1 MWDLRNER
9 KETSKAIS
17 NLCQVRV
24 QVRRALLTCWRPR
37 RPRSVRGIGHRMRR
51 FEDVRRRQRRSSG
64 WFAGRVDG
72 RGFVGDHL
80 IHPNFTMRDQVPV
93 VFKNTKTQRPT
104 TAKIR
109 KRRNRS
115 ATATRA
121 AAPTCSSY
129 QMDRRA
135 RRTIPFVFILL
146 TTWSCMATLLVA
158 RCLW

>member
-9 KETSKAIS
+9 KETSKAVS
-17 NLCQVRV
+17 KLYQVRV

-37 RPRSVRGIGHRMRR
+37 RPRSFRGIGHRMRR
-51 FEDVRRRQRRSSG
+51 FEDVRRRQGRSSG

-80 IHPNFTMRDQVPV
+80 IHPDFTMRDQVPV
-93 VFKNTKTQRPT
+93 VFKKHNDQPHPKY
-104 TAKIR
+104 K

>member
-1 MWDLRNER
+1 
-9 KETSKAIS
+9 
-17 NLCQVRV
+17 
-24 QVRRALLTCWRPR
+24 
-37 RPRSVRGIGHRMRR
+37 
-51 FEDVRRRQRRSSG
+51 
-64 WFAGRVDG
+64 
-72 RGFVGDHL
+72 L
-80 IHPNFTMRDQVPV
+80 IHPDFTMRDQVPV
-93 VFKNTKTQRPT
+93 VFKNTMINHTQNT
-104 TAKIR
+104 K